1 MDISSETRR
10 MVERWC
16 LRYGSPPCATGSV
29 GHWVQLTSHRPWHWL
44 ANSFQLG
51 AGFADPH
58 HTTALGAGRVF
69 IEDKFDQLTTAKRS
83 AKRYGNFSLGEV
95 T

>member
-1 MDISSETRR
+1 
-10 MVERWC
+10 MVPEVRF
-16 LRYGSPPCATGSV
+16 ATMRHRFSRALGPAHQPSALALA
-29 GHWVQLTSHRPWHWL
+29 GQLLPAWSR
-44 ANSFQLG
+44 

-58 HTTALGAGRVF
+58 HMTALGAGRVF